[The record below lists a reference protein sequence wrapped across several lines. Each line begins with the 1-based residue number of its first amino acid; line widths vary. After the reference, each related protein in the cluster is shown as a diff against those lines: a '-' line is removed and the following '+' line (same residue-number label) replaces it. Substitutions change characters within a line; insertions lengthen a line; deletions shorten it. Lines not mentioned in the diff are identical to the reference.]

1 MSTAHSWLY
10 EHGDVGED
18 EAKDAVE
25 RGAEAARDLPRAE
38 RLATLLYEQS
48 RATPHFDPD
57 ALGERD
63 PVEDYLEITR
73 VEPGALYFAGGIGPL
88 TVSEQAATLAE
99 IGWGINITLARL
111 AGTWQVVEVGNV
123 HPM

>member
-1 MSTAHSWLY
+1 MSTAQSWLY

-123 HPM
+123 YPM